1 MKGLYINV
9 MKTMQDW
16 LDAYAVSHQNKTNKA
31 IHFICVPLIVF
42 SVVGLIMSIPN
53 ELLKE
58 LSGIKSDT
66 LANWAVV
73 ALVPIMFFYVRLSL
87 KMGILILAFFSLCVF
102 GNAQLAAVFSLWQI
116 SLGIFV
122 VAWIGQFYGHKLEG
136 AKPSFVDDLKFL
148 LIGPAWILDDI
159 FFKK

>member
-1 MKGLYINV
+1 

-31 IHFICVPLIVF
+31 IHFVCVPLIVF

-53 ELLKE
+53 VILKE
-58 LSGIKSDT
+58 LSGINSD
-66 LANWAVV
+66 LIANWAMVT
-73 ALVPIMFFYVRLSL
+73 LIPIMFFYLRLSV
-87 KMGILILAFFSLCVF
+87 KMGLLIFAFFLACIF
-102 GNAQLAAVFSLWQI
+102 GNTQIAASFSLWQI

-136 AKPSFVDDLKFL
+136 EKPSFFDDLKFL

-159 FFKK
+159 FFKKQA

>member
-1 MKGLYINV
+1 

-42 SVVGLIMSIPN
+42 SVVGLLMAIPN
-53 ELLKE
+53 GVLISATGISSEL
-58 LSGIKSDT
+58 I
-66 LANWAVV
+66 ANWAVV
-73 ALVPIMFFYVRLSL
+73 ALLPTMFFYFRLSV
-87 KMGILILAFFSLCVF
+87 KMGVLILLFLSLCIF
-102 GNAQLAAVFSLWQI
+102 GNHQIAFAYPLWQS
-116 SLGIFV
+116 SLIIFV
-122 VAWIGQFYGHKLEG
+122 GAWIGQFYGHKLEG
-136 AKPSFVDDLKFL
+136 AKPSFIDDLKFL

>member
-1 MKGLYINV
+1 

-16 LDAYAVSHQNKTNKA
+16 LDAYSVSHQNKTNKA
-31 IHFICVPLIVF
+31 IHFVCVPLIVF
-42 SVVGLIMSIPN
+42 SVVGLFMSIPN
-53 ELLKE
+53 ELLKQ
-58 LSGIKSDT
+58 LSGISSDV

-73 ALVPIMFFYVRLSL
+73 TLIPIMFFYLRLSV
-87 KMGILILAFFSLCVF
+87 KMGVLILAFLSLCIY
-102 GNAQLAAVFSLWQI
+102 GNAQIARFYPLWQT
-116 SLGIFV
+116 SLAIFV

-136 AKPSFVDDLKFL
+136 QKPSFFDDLKFL

>member
-1 MKGLYINV
+1 
-9 MKTMQDW
+9 MQDW

-31 IHFICVPLIVF
+31 IHFVCVPLIVF
-42 SVVGLIMSIPN
+42 SVVGLFMSIPN
-53 ELLKE
+53 GLLKQ
-58 LSGIKSDT
+58 LSGISSDA

-73 ALVPIMFFYVRLSL
+73 TLIPIMFFYLRLSV
-87 KMGILILAFFSLCVF
+87 KMGVLILAFLSLCIY
-102 GNAQLAAVFSLWQI
+102 GNVQIAGFYPLWQT
-116 SLGIFV
+116 SLAIFV

-136 AKPSFVDDLKFL
+136 QKPSFFDDLKFL

>member
-1 MKGLYINV
+1 

-31 IHFICVPLIVF
+31 IHFVCVPLIVF

-53 ELLKE
+53 TSLKA
-58 LSGIKSDT
+58 LTGIQSEIF
-66 LANWAVV
+66 ANWAVV
-73 ALVPIMFFYVRLSL
+73 ALIPVLIFYLRLSL
-87 KMGILILAFFSLCVF
+87 KMGVLILLFLFGCIF
-102 GNAQLAAVFSLWQI
+102 GNAYIAQSVSLWQS
-116 SLGIFV
+116 SLAIFV

-136 AKPSFVDDLKFL
+136 AKPSFFDDLKFL

>member
-1 MKGLYINV
+1 

-42 SVVGLIMSIPN
+42 SVVGLFMSIPN
-53 ELLKE
+53 NILVQLT
-58 LSGIKSDT
+58 GIESFVIS
-66 LANWAVV
+66 NWAVV
-73 ALVPIMFFYVRLSL
+73 TLIPIMFFYLRLSI
-87 KMGILILAFFSLCVF
+87 KMGLLILTFLVLCML
-102 GNAQLAAVFSLWQI
+102 GNIQLAELSGFPIWQ
-116 SLGIFV
+116 SSVAIFV
-122 VAWIGQFYGHKLEG
+122 LAWIGQFYGHKLEG
-136 AKPSFVDDLKFL
+136 QKPSFFDDLKFL